1 MAFGAGEDESAL
13 ERHNHH
19 ARKGHPPGLVLPWQL
34 RRYRCDPVVEA
45 PSAHLTQ
52 LGISGTKVERHGGNR
67 AAPLGAGAIEPF
79 GRRPEQAADAVCERL
94 FLVAEMP
101 PVEMIRLAG
110 MDAQG
115 LGDELRFASRKKVIH
130 GPDRCTAAGDE
141 LFDSCSAE
149 APLAEEGFGR
159 GDHSLAAGGC
169 PQLRHPARLY
179 RPF

>member
-1 MAFGAGEDESAL
+1 
-13 ERHNHH
+13 
-19 ARKGHPPGLVLPWQL
+19 
-34 RRYRCDPVVEA
+34 VVEA

-52 LGISGTKVERHGGNR
+52 LGIGGTQVERHGGNS
-67 AAPLGAGAIEPF
+67 AAPLAASAIEPF

-94 FLVAEMP
+94 LLVAEILA
-101 PVEMIRLAG
+101 VELIRLAG

-130 GPDRCTAAGDE
+130 GSDWRTAACDK

-149 APLAEEGFGR
+149 APLAEQGFGR

-169 PQLRHPARLY
+169 PQLSHSTHII
-179 RPF
+179 

>member
-52 LGISGTKVERHGGNR
+52 LGIGGTKAERDGGNR
-67 AAPLGAGAIEPF
+67 AAPFAADAIEPC
-79 GRRPEQAADAVCERL
+79 RRCPEQTADAVCERL
-94 FLVAEMP
+94 PLVAEMLA
-101 PVEMIRLAG
+101 VELVGLAG

-115 LGDELRFASRKKVIH
+115 LGDELRFASREKVIN
-130 GPDRCTAAGDE
+130 GPNRCTAARDQ
-141 LFDSCSAE
+141 LFDPRTAE
-149 APLAEEGFGR
+149 APLAEQGFGS
-159 GDHSLAAGGC
+159 GDHSLAAGGRGRR
-169 PQLRHPARLY
+169 RHEGAII
-179 RPF
+179 